1 MRFTPPYLH
10 SSFLYKT
17 SRSGGKGGQ
26 NVNKLDT
33 KVQIDFD
40 VVNALILTLE
50 EKRII
55 QEKLASKISA
65 DGFLQVVAQTERT
78 QLANKLIAIKKMYAL
93 LNNCFLLKKQ
103 RKASKPT
110 KASKERRLLDK
121 KSRSLIKQLRNV
133 AFD

>member
-1 MRFTPPYLH
+1 MRFAPPYLH
-10 SSFLYKT
+10 GSFLYKT

-40 VVNALILTLE
+40 VVNAVILTAE
-50 EKRII
+50 EKHII

-65 DGFLQVVAQTERT
+65 DGVLQVVAQTERT

-93 LNNCFLLKKQ
+93 LNNCFLVKKQ
-103 RKASKPT
+103 RKVSKPT

-121 KSRSLIKQLRNV
+121 KSRSLIKRLRNV
-133 AFD
+133 ALD